1 MAEMHERIQ
10 VRRVVANIYSNFQ
23 KHSVGGD
30 EPCKQG
36 FNTPIDVGIGN
47 KHFRARI
54 AGNGDWEGDPG
65 RQVNQASTPKYAF
78 TDLSYKR
85 SYEPMNATHFSNKS
99 TVHFRFMFESSFE
112 KSSLSATYRIGW

>member
-1 MAEMHERIQ
+1 MRLP
-10 VRRVVANIYSNFQ
+10 RG
-23 KHSVGGD
+23 VGGD

-47 KHFRARI
+47 KHFRARS

-65 RQVNQASTPKYAF
+65 QQVNQASTPKYAF

-85 SYEPMNATHFSNKS
+85 SYEPKNATHFPNKS
-99 TVHFRFMFESSFE
+99 IVQFMFMFESSFE